1 MPANHATPSDKLAD
15 LDRGFRKSYLTY
27 DQLTEQVHAWAKA
40 FPDLVRLQSI
50 GESDGGRSLW
60 LLTIG
65 PEPDRLRPAVWID
78 GNMHASELC
87 GSSVALGIAEDMLRV
102 HLGAAPS
109 PAASPDAS
117 PDTSGTSSA
126 LTTAT
131 LDTLKDVLFY
141 VLPRM
146 SPDGAEMVLTTG
158 RWVRSTLRDQRPDRN
173 VPRWRLADVNDDGMA
188 LKMRVPD
195 PTGEFI
201 ESPDVPGLMLLRRIE
216 DEGPFYKVYPE
227 GFIDHYDGFTIPSPS
242 YLSDNPTDLNR
253 NFPWSWA
260 PEHEQIGAGPFP
272 TSEPESRAVVE
283 FTSTR
288 PHIFAWLNL
297 HTFGGVLIR
306 PLGNKPDNKMDP
318 GDLALFRQ
326 IGAWYEDLT
335 TYPAVSGF
343 EEFTYEPD
351 KPLHGDLSDYAY
363 HQRGCIGYVVEL
375 WDLFVQ
381 AGIDRSFKRFVDRYT
396 QLTRDELIQI
406 GQWDRDHNQSR
417 IVTPWKKVDHPQLG
431 EVEVGGVDPR
441 FGLWNP
447 PPEKLAEV
455 CAQQSAALLR
465 VAALAPALA
474 ISDPICS
481 ALSDDLTR
489 VTITVQNRGYLPTH
503 ILSSAKNLD
512 FNEPLY
518 AVFETEGC
526 ALDDPT
532 DSRSDIGHLDG
543 WGRGLYDGSDALYYL
558 SSRGNTGAR
567 RLSVVVRGKGRLAV
581 RVGSCRTGW
590 IQEVIDVPGSST

>member
-1 MPANHATPSDKLAD
+1 MAADHRDTLAR
-15 LDRGFRKSYLTY
+15 LDRGFRRNYLDY
-27 DQLTEQVHAWAKA
+27 DQLTEQVHAWAEA
-40 FPDLVRLQSI
+40 FPAIVRVQSI

-65 PEPDRLRPAVWID
+65 PEPDRVRPAVWVD

-87 GSSVALGIAEDMLRV
+87 GSSVALAIAEDMLRL
-102 HLGAAPS
+102 HLLSPDGDAGPRPAGSEDTAPDPLGTLGA
-109 PAASPDAS
+109 PA
-117 PDTSGTSSA
+117 
-126 LTTAT
+126 LER
-131 LDTLKDVLFY
+131 LRDVLFH

-146 SPDGAEMVLTTG
+146 SPDGAELVLTTG
-158 RWVRSTLRDQRPDRN
+158 RWVRSTMRDQRPDHN
-173 VPRWRLADVNDDGMA
+173 VPRWRIADVNGDGMA
-188 LKMRVPD
+188 LKMRVQD
-195 PTGEFI
+195 PAGELV
-201 ESPDVPGLMLLRRIE
+201 ESSEVPGLMLARRIE
-216 DEGPFYKVYPE
+216 DEGPFYNVYPE
-227 GFIDHYDGFTIPSPS
+227 GFIDNFDGFTVPSPS

-260 PEHEQIGAGPFP
+260 PEHQQIGAGPFP

-288 PHIFAWLNL
+288 PNIFAWLNL

-306 PLGNKPDNKMDP
+306 PLGDKPDNQMDP
-318 GDLALFRQ
+318 EDLALFRQ
-326 IGAWYEDLT
+326 IGSWYQDLT

-381 AGIDRSFKRFVDRYT
+381 AGIDRPFKRFVDRYT

-406 GQWDRDHNQSR
+406 GRWDRDHNQSR
-417 IVTPWKKVDHPQLG
+417 IVTPWHKVDHPQLG
-431 EVEVGGVDPR
+431 AVEVGGVDPR

-447 PPEKLAEV
+447 PPERIAEV
-455 CAQQSAALLR
+455 CAQQSAAFLR

-474 ISDPICS
+474 ITDVTRT

-489 VTITVQNRGYLPTH
+489 VTLTVQNRGYLPSYF
-503 ILSSAKNLD
+503 LASARNLD

-518 AVFETEGC
+518 AVCETEGC
-526 ALDDPT
+526 ELDDPG
-532 DSRSDIGHLDG
+532 DARRDIGHLDG
-543 WGRGLYDGSDALYYL
+543 WGRGLFSGSDAIHFL

-567 RLSVVVRGKGRLAV
+567 RLSVVVRGDGRLTV
-581 RVGSCRTGW
+581 RVGACRTGW
-590 IQEVIDVPGSST
+590 IHEVIDLSRSIT